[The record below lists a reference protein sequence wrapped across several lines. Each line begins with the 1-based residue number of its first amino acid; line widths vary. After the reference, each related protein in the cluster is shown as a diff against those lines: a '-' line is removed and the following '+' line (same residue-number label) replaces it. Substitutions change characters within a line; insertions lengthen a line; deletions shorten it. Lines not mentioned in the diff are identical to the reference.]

1 MFQERI
7 KNDTA
12 FIERWV
18 EVEKENIDERKRKRR
33 KELVVIEQSLD
44 SGNL

>member
-18 EVEKENIDERKRKRR
+18 EVEKENIERKRKRR